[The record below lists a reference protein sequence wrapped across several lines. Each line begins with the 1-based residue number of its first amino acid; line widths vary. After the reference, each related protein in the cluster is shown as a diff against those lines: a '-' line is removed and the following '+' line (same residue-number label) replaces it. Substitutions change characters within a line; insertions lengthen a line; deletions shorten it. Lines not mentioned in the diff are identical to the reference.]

1 MSPEEQRGIT
11 RERLVDAALA
21 LVDEEGLEGLS
32 MRALADRLQV
42 KAASLYWHVRDRGE
56 LLELLAEAILEGVP
70 RTRARATWRETVVAI
85 AEALRRTVSAHK
97 DGNRILLEVSGA
109 LTRSDAYGDLASA
122 LRSAGLRGAEAAD
135 VAGMVLTQVIAA
147 PSIATAE
154 PVVKSTGEPASVWID
169 TGSRGVILRAGTADM
184 QGLIRV
190 PPDQSGAAP
199 AVVRGEQVVV
209 RRLRGVGRGEI
220 ELNPRRPWKF
230 KIQAPTW
237 NTVLDIAG
245 IDVREIWIDSGAA
258 NIECFLP
265 EPRGV
270 VPIHVSSGVV
280 NVAVHRPKDAPVVA
294 HVHTGAVKLKLEQF
308 STKVA
313 VLDVHWNSDDTATA
327 ARDRY
332 ELEVSGGAVTFKL
345 DSYVPKTRPPE
356 AKAAEPEARGK
367 AATALEILL
376 DGVEA
381 RVRAGSR
388 AAKR

>member
-1 MSPEEQRGIT
+1 METLSPEEQRGIT
-11 RERLVDAALA
+11 RERLVEAALA
-21 LVDEEGLEGLS
+21 LIDEEGLERLS

-42 KAASLYWHVRDRGE
+42 KAASLYWHVRDRDE
-56 LLELLAEAILEGVP
+56 LLQLLAEAILESMP

-85 AEALRRTVSAHK
+85 AEALRRAVSAHK
-97 DGNRILLEVSGA
+97 DGNRILLAVSGA
-109 LTRSDAYGDLASA
+109 LTRSDVYGDLASA
-122 LRSAGLRGAEAAD
+122 FRSAGLREAEAAD

-147 PSIATAE
+147 PSVGTAE

-169 TGSRGVILRAGTADM
+169 TGSRGVILRAGTPDM

-237 NTVLDIAG
+237 NTVLDVGG

-280 NVAVHRPKDAPVVA
+280 NVAVHRPKDAAVVA

-313 VLDVHWNSDDTATA
+313 VLDVHWKSDESATP

-332 ELEVSGGAVTFKL
+332 ELEVSSGAVDFKL
-345 DSYVPKTRPPE
+345 DSYVPRTRPVE
-356 AKAAEPEARGK
+356 EKAAEPVAKGK
-367 AATALEILL
+367 AVTALDILL

-381 RVRAGSR
+381 RVRGGPQ
-388 AAKR
+388 